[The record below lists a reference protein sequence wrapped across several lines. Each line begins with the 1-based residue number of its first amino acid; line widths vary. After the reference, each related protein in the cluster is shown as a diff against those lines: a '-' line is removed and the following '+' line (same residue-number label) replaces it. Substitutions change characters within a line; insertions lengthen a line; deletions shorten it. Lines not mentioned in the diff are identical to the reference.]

1 MKPFTRKISQ
11 PMRAGVFNFMK
22 VVAIVIQFFQK
33 AFQVF
38 YKERFFFTTAYTGI
52 YKAYYNENVHHT
64 FQNRFTLN
72 LYTFRFRKYE
82 WVVWS

>member
-22 VVAIVIQFFQK
+22 VVAIVIQFFHK

-38 YKERFFFTTAYTGI
+38 YKERFFLQPLILGYIKLTTMKMFIIPFKTGL
-52 YKAYYNENVHHT
+52 H
-64 FQNRFTLN
+64 
-72 LYTFRFRKYE
+72 
-82 WVVWS
+82 

>member
-38 YKERFFFTTAYTGI
+38 YKERFFF
-52 YKAYYNENVHHT
+52 YN
-64 FQNRFTLN
+64 R
-72 LYTFRFRKYE
+72 LY
-82 WVVWS
+82 WDI